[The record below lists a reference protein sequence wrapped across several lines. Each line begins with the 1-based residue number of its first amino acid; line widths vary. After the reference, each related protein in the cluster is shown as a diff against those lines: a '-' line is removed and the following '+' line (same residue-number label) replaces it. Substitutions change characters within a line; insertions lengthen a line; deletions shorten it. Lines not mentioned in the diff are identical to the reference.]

1 MLILIWI
8 DDFVSF
14 VDDIYIFDW
23 FAKILEGAFT
33 MTMKKGD
40 LWSNEIW
47 LNVVWMWCCIQY
59 YNEIFIK
66 LSYKLNYKYVLSVS
80 TFRMHWYRLDEQ
92 SCQIST
98 IYIILFEKLLTG
110 GDFFFILNQHER
122 VSICITLLVLHNLL
136 IKHGDQV
143 KSIVLVQGAQLTAN
157 DKSVFSSKKFFRSRR
172 KLSKSFNTRNVK
184 SEGRNT
190 EKNYGYIV
198 AVVAISVVAGICVI
212 VELAYGVS
220 STLTY

>member
-1 MLILIWI
+1 MILWVLLMISIYLIDSL
-8 DDFVSF
+8 
-14 VDDIYIFDW
+14 
-23 FAKILEGAFT
+23 KLGGAFT
-33 MTMKKGD
+33 MMMKKGD

-110 GDFFFILNQHER
+110 GDFFFILNQHE
-122 VSICITLLVLHNLL
+122 
-136 IKHGDQV
+136 
-143 KSIVLVQGAQLTAN
+143 
-157 DKSVFSSKKFFRSRR
+157 SSEY
-172 KLSKSFNTRNVK
+172 LFNTRNVK